1 MDQKSV
7 IMLENGQMVAYGKI
21 ISGIIVEMI
30 TIMTIYTI
38 MVIRCGILRK
48 WEITEAGYGW
58 LWG

>member
-1 MDQKSV
+1 
-7 IMLENGQMVAYGKI
+7 MVWGCG
-21 ISGIIVEMI
+21 SGWGSRNAEMI

>member
-1 MDQKSV
+1 
-7 IMLENGQMVAYGKI
+7 MLENGQMVAYGKI
-21 ISGIIVEMI
+21 ISGIIVEMT

-48 WEITEAGYGW
+48 WEITEARYGW